1 MTSSMWR
8 AFADVLGGLVIG
20 FGLVAALFV
29 LGPGYIIAPL
39 ILVLIGVQQ
48 ILVAELVWRG
58 RQVDRLKRPASHDEG
73 CQPLCAAARAAIEE
87 DRFP

>member
-1 MTSSMWR
+1 MWR
-8 AFADVLGGLVIG
+8 AIADVLGGLVIG

-29 LGPGYIIAPL
+29 FGPGYITAPL

-58 RQVDRLKRPASHDEG
+58 RQVDHLKRPASHDKG
-73 CQPLCAAARAAIEE
+73 CQVLCAATRAAIKE